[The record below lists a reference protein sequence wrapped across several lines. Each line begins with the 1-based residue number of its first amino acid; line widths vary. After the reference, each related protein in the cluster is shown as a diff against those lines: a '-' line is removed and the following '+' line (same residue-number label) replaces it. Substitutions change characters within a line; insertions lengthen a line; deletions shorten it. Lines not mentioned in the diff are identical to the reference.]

1 MIQPRK
7 QINNIYAYV
16 RVSSEQQVT
25 DGSSLEEQKKTIQAF
40 VQSKFNRPVD
50 EFFVDAGVSGMKD
63 LVDRPGS
70 RAMTD
75 IMDEHDVI
83 VTTKLDRLARSFTEM
98 VNMIPKLEDTG
109 ISLYFCEMF
118 GETPVVLPKEK
129 QQTGLA
135 AKMDM
140 VRINN
145 RQLVATLAQFAEFE
159 REMIKSRLSGGKI
172 AWAEKGYSIGGHVPF
187 GYAKEYENHGS
198 RRHTKLIPIPEE
210 QAVLK
215 TIYECR
221 GRGLGARK
229 IAKQVSSLH
238 PGFENF
244 PYHKVD
250 KILKRKFQGLLD
262 SEDQKYNTYH

>member
-1 MIQPRK
+1 MIQPLK

-16 RVSSEQQVT
+16 S
-25 DGSSLEEQKKTIQAF
+25 DGSSLDEQKKTIQDF
-40 VQSKFNRPVD
+40 VQAKFNRPVD
-50 EFFVDAGVSGMKD
+50 EFFIDAGVSGMKD
-63 LVDRPGS
+63 LIERPGS

-75 IMDEHDVI
+75 VMDQHDVI

-98 VNMIPKLEDTG
+98 VNMIPTLEDTG
-109 ISLYFCEMF
+109 ITLYFCEMF
-118 GETPVVLPKEK
+118 GETPVVLPKQK
-129 QQTGLA
+129 QETGLA

-221 GRGLGARK
+221 GRGLGARR

>member
-1 MIQPRK
+1 MITPIK
-7 QINNIYAYV
+7 QINNIYGYI
-16 RVSSEQQVT
+16 RVSSEQQVS
-25 DGSSLEEQKKTIQAF
+25 DGSSLEEQKKTIEAF
-40 VQSKFNRPVD
+40 VQNKFNRPVD

-63 LVDRPGS
+63 LMDRPGS
-70 RAMTD
+70 RGLTD
-75 IMDEHDVI
+75 TMDQHDVI

-109 ISLYFCEMF
+109 ITLYFCEMF

-129 QQTGLA
+129 QETGLA

-159 REMIKSRLSGGKI
+159 REMIKTRLSGGKI
-172 AWAEKGYSIGGHVPF
+172 VWAEKGYSIGGNAPF
-187 GYAKEYENHGS
+187 GYRKEYEDHGS
-198 RRHTKLIPIPEE
+198 RRHTKLIPIAEE

-215 TIYECR
+215 TIYKCR
-221 GRGLGARK
+221 QRGLGARK

-238 PGFENF
+238 KGYEDF
-244 PYHKVD
+244 PIHKVT
-250 KILKRKFQGLLD
+250 KIINRKFQGLLD
-262 SEDQKYNTYH
+262 AEDVKYNTQH